1 MRGVRSRARD
11 IVASVAGDVERRL
24 TSKKRTKSYP
34 RGLLSR
40 APCMTHAMASIASDT
55 DYATVF

>member
-1 MRGVRSRARD
+1 VRGVRSRARD
-11 IVASVAGDVERRL
+11 VVTGVAGDVERRL

-40 APCMTHAMASIASDT
+40 APRVTHAMASIE
-55 DYATVF
+55 